1 MHRGKS
7 SVKILVLGASGM
19 LGNAMLR
26 ILAEDAAHDVF
37 GTARSALVRR
47 HFAAP
52 LAPKIICGVDVE
64 NIDSLARLFGE
75 LRPQLVVNCIGL
87 VKQLSNADDPL
98 QALPINALLPH
109 RLARL
114 CALLD
119 ARLVHVSTDCVFDG
133 HQGNYRETDRANAD
147 DLYGRSKFLGEV
159 TYEHTITL
167 RTSIIGHEL
176 DGSHALVNWFLAQ
189 NGQVKGYR
197 RAIFS
202 GLPTVELARV
212 VRDVVLPRTDL
223 FGLYHVAAAP
233 IAKYELLKLVAEAYR
248 KVIDIEPDDSVVI
261 DRSLD
266 ASRFHSA
273 TGYVAPAWPDLVAQM
288 RDFH

>member
-1 MHRGKS
+1 M
-7 SVKILVLGASGM
+7 KILVLGASGM

-26 ILAEDAAHDVF
+26 ILSEDAAHEVF

-52 LAPKIICGVDVE
+52 LAAKIICGIDVE

-133 HQGNYRETDRANAD
+133 SQGNYRETDRSNAD
-147 DLYGRSKFLGEV
+147 DLYGRSKYLGEV
-159 TYEHTITL
+159 AYQHTITL

-176 DGSHALVNWFLAQ
+176 DGAHGLVNWFLAQ
-189 NGQVKGYR
+189 ERRVKGYR

-248 KVIDIEPDDSVVI
+248 KVIDIEPDDNVLI

-266 ASRFHSA
+266 ASRFHAA
-273 TGYVAPAWPDLVAQM
+273 TGYIAPAWPDLVAQM

>member
-1 MHRGKS
+1 M
-7 SVKILVLGASGM
+7 KILVLGASGM

-47 HFAAP
+47 HFAEP
-52 LAPKIICGVDVE
+52 LAAKIICGVDVE
-64 NIDSLARLFGE
+64 NVDSLVRLFGE

-87 VKQLSNADDPL
+87 VKQLSIAEDPL

-109 RLARL
+109 RLSRL

-133 HQGNYRETDRANAD
+133 RQGNYRETDRANAD
-147 DLYGRSKFLGEV
+147 DLYGRSKYLGEV
-159 TYEHTITL
+159 AYQHTITL

-189 NGQVKGYR
+189 EGRVKGYR

-212 VRDVVLPRTDL
+212 VRDIVLPRTDL
-223 FGLYHVAAAP
+223 SGLYHVSAAP

-248 KVIDIEPDDSVVI
+248 KVIDIEPDDNVII

-266 ASRFHSA
+266 GSRFHAA
-273 TGYVAPAWPDLVAQM
+273 TGYIAPSWPDLVAHM

>member
-1 MHRGKS
+1 MDRGEG

-26 ILAEDAAHDVF
+26 ILSEDAAHEVF

-52 LAPKIICGVDVE
+52 LAAKIICGIDVE

-133 HQGNYRETDRANAD
+133 SQGNYRETDRSNAD
-147 DLYGRSKFLGEV
+147 DLYGRSKYLGEV
-159 TYEHTITL
+159 AYQHTITL

-176 DGSHALVNWFLAQ
+176 DGAHGLVNWFLAQ
-189 NGQVKGYR
+189 ERRVKGYR

-248 KVIDIEPDDSVVI
+248 KVIDIEPDDNVLI

-266 ASRFHSA
+266 ASRFHAA
-273 TGYVAPAWPDLVAQM
+273 TGYIAPAWPDLVAQM